1 MPWWDTAGN
10 AQNDG
15 TPFRAKDQRLDIYH
29 HVVQKDLSSVI
40 ARLDKFE
47 ALLTGLILQGNK
59 LMATT
64 QEVLDKVNAV
74 AAAVAPLGAA
84 IDALEAAVASAGGL
98 TAADQANLDAALA
111 ALNGV
116 EAAVVAAVTDA
127 TNGPDAVAEPAGI
140 ALSE

>member
-1 MPWWDTAGN
+1 MPWWDNYVSKQGDEVTSTT
-10 AQNDG
+10 QN
-15 TPFRAKDQRLDIYH
+15 QRLDIYH
-29 HVVQKDLSSVI
+29 HVVQQDLSSVI

-84 IDALEAAVASAGGL
+84 IDVLEAAVAAAGGL

-111 ALNGV
+111 ALNGI
-116 EAAVVAAVTDA
+116 EAAVAAAVTDA
-127 TNGPDAVAEPAGI
+127 TNGPDAVVEPAGI